1 MASRD
6 RYESSGKFGSVN
18 GHSSRHISM
27 LKNLLPLDPYA
38 QLSMHALPQA
48 RTTLSKYPQRGGK
61 YESKEMLP
69 SLDAKLHQTLTAIVK
84 THESRGRS
92 ESPFEDLWGAVCNNL
107 ENKGNATEY
116 SYWKLASITKNLVE
130 FETLE
135 RKWAESFASAFI
147 SNDTS
152 ETSDREKMDLHA
164 RYDKEKRDWKAKIKL
179 QVDDILE
186 ISIAYLIEAN
196 NASKAGEESRAL
208 HALIECWHYIGMASS
223 PKTESE
229 AKREAGAKQGKPN
242 RDRIASIAT
251 EILRE
256 IEVDKLMT
264 DQSFLLGTVATIIRK
279 DPQHKESLEAYNIQ
293 ATTGRKT
300 VDDLDD
306 RLTGTLAK
314 WVNDKQQPYPEL
326 TKAYKQA
333 HARAG
338 QIAGTSTAKKK
349 RQANS

>member
-1 MASRD
+1 MASRN

-69 SLDAKLHQTLTAIVK
+69 SLNDKLHQTLISIAK
-84 THESRGRS
+84 THKSRGRS
-92 ESPFEDLWGAVCNNL
+92 NRTFENLWDAVCKKL
-107 ENKGNATEY
+107 KKKGNATEY

-135 RKWAESFASAFI
+135 RKWAESFVSAFI
-147 SNDTS
+147 SNDASKTS
-152 ETSDREKMDLHA
+152 PRDKIDLHA
-164 RYDKEKRDWKAKIKL
+164 KYDKEKRAWKAKMKL

-186 ISIAYLIEAN
+186 ISIAFLIEAN
-196 NASKAGEESRAL
+196 NAFEAGEESRAL
-208 HALIECWHYIGMASS
+208 HALIECWYYIGMASS
-223 PKTESE
+223 PKTDSE
-229 AKREAGAKQGKPN
+229 AKSEAGAKQGKAS
-242 RDRIASIAT
+242 RDMIASIAT

-256 IEVDKLMT
+256 IEVDKTMT
-264 DQSFLLGTVATIIRK
+264 DQSFLLGAVAKIIE
-279 DPQHKESLEAYNIQ
+279 DQHAEILEAYNKQ
-293 ATTGRKT
+293 ATSGRKT
-300 VDDLDD
+300 VDGLGD
-306 RLTGTLAK
+306 RLTGRLTE
-314 WVNDKQQPYPEL
+314 WVNAKQQTYPEL
-326 TKAYKQA
+326 TKAYRQA
-333 HARAG
+333 HARAE
-338 QIAGTSTAKKK
+338 QIAGASTVKKK